1 MKNLIFG
8 EVTSVTLK
16 TIRLIRNIGKK
27 RLLFQNHNAISQI
40 RYILIKGKTDSRRF
54 LAEALVETCGKKG
67 SIIVYNDNFE
77 KTRNR
82 ELAELFTDLSE
93 SLLEINSRII
103 DLLIPFRQR
112 ALYSP
117 KQHSSASIKYVL
129 PAFCDLSYTGM
140 EIANGSQAMDRYLA
154 FLTGTLSDEEE
165 KILFKGLE
173 DYCYQDTYA
182 MVKLIDVLYEKVK

>member
-1 MKNLIFG
+1 MPAIPLFENSGTYNQIPFQFSLHIQKSKG
-8 EVTSVTLK
+8 SKLK
-16 TIRLIRNIGKK
+16 
-27 RLLFQNHNAISQI
+27 HISFLHKE
-40 RYILIKGKTDSRRF
+40 RTDPRRF
-54 LAEALVETCGKKG
+54 LAEALVKTCGKKG

-182 MVKLIDVLYEKVK
+182 MVKLIDVLYEKSKEETN

>member
-1 MKNLIFG
+1 M
-8 EVTSVTLK
+8 T
-16 TIRLIRNIGKK
+16 
-27 RLLFQNHNAISQI
+27 
-40 RYILIKGKTDSRRF
+40 
-54 LAEALVETCGKKG
+54 EALVETCGKKG

-103 DLLIPFRQR
+103 DLLTPFRQR
-112 ALYSP
+112 TLYSP

-140 EIANGSQAMDRYLA
+140 EIANSSQAMDRYLA

-182 MVKLIDVLYEKVK
+182 MVKLIDVLYEKSKEETN